1 MAKRTTWDEIKASQP
16 RTEEGRVAFEDEARI
31 TAFRE
36 LVYRLRT
43 EAGLTQTD
51 LANRMG
57 TTQSALGQASDSG
70 DDNKRRVR
78 RSVASAPDL
87 GSGNAEMRDLLLT
100 DSVERRTDRG
110 VP

>member
-1 MAKRTTWDEIKASQP
+1 MLLGDDGGP
-16 RTEEGRVAFEDEARI
+16 
-31 TAFRE
+31 
-36 LVYRLRT
+36 
-43 EAGLTQTD
+43 
-51 LANRMG
+51 
-57 TTQSALGQASDSG
+57 LGQASDSG